1 MTTVIGPMPPDW
13 QDPMLT
19 PRGQDT
25 TGIAGLL
32 SPIRD
37 HLAER
42 HEPQL
47 DSFMQ
52 RLQHQINT
60 YPRGSL
66 GGMPWWFKGLGQMDQ
81 AVGDQ
86 HQKILNDLNAPTQQQ
101 PSDGATYYKGDAST
115 PNFQLQNNA
124 QSGDLQELYGGGIK
138 GLAGY

>member
-1 MTTVIGPMPPDW
+1 MPPDW
-13 QDPMLT
+13 QDPMLM

-66 GGMPWWFKGLGQMDQ
+66 GGMPWWFKGLGQIDQ
-81 AVGDQ
+81 ALGDQ
-86 HQKILNDLNAPTQQQ
+86 QPAQQQ
-101 PSDGATYYKGDAST
+101 PLDGATYYKGDAST

-124 QSGDLQELYGGGIK
+124 QSGNLQELYGGGIK